1 MKQHE
6 AIGLALESEL
16 KTTTKLVL
24 VTLIYKLDWETWEK
38 PMSVSYIFKAL
49 GGQVSKSTISRALG
63 DLQKLGVIR
72 RYDTADR
79 ADGVRLIKLNTER
92 LSTLCQPDI
101 PPCQPDIPPMSER
114 HTPSVTVTDPLCQP
128 DIPPMSERHTPS
140 VTVTDPLCQP
150 DIPPMSERHTPSVTV
165 TDNIISNNLIDNQN
179 DNQSK
184 QNPSS
189 ETRESLSGFSAFP
202 PRPPRGTQ
210 TTQPRPR
217 RYEDIAQQAQQTKR
231 ETYRVR

>member
-101 PPCQPDIPPMSER
+101 PPMSER
-114 HTPSVTVTDPLCQP
+114 HTPSVTVTYPLCQP

-140 VTVTDPLCQP
+140 VSL
-150 DIPPMSERHTPSVTV
+150 

>member
-101 PPCQPDIPPMSER
+101 PPMSER
-114 HTPSVTVTDPLCQP
+114 HTPSVTVTYPLCQP

-140 VTVTDPLCQP
+140 VSL
-150 DIPPMSERHTPSVTV
+150 

-184 QNPSS
+184 QNPSL
-189 ETRESLSGFSAFP
+189 EARESLSGFSAFP

>member
-79 ADGVRLIKLNTER
+79 ADGVRLIKLNTDR
-92 LSTLCQPDI
+92 LSDLCQSDI
-101 PPCQPDIPPMSER
+101 
-114 HTPSVTVTDPLCQP
+114 PLCQP

-150 DIPPMSERHTPSVTV
+150 DIPPMSERHTPSVSL

-189 ETRESLSGFSAFP
+189 ETRENPFGWKLP
-202 PRPPRGTQ
+202 TPRPTRE
-210 TTQPRPR
+210 TQPPQPKKFE
-217 RYEDIAQQAQQTKR
+217 RYEDIVAR
-231 ETYRVR
+231 YNGGRR

>member
-101 PPCQPDIPPMSER
+101 PPMSER
-114 HTPSVTVTDPLCQP
+114 HTPSVSL
-128 DIPPMSERHTPS
+128 
-140 VTVTDPLCQP
+140 
-150 DIPPMSERHTPSVTV
+150 

-184 QNPSS
+184 QNPSL
-189 ETRESLSGFSAFP
+189 ETRENPYGWKLP
-202 PRPPRGTQ
+202 TPRPTRE
-210 TTQPRPR
+210 TQPPQPKKFE
-217 RYEDIAQQAQQTKR
+217 RYEDIVAR
-231 ETYRVR
+231 YNGGRR

>member
-114 HTPSVTVTDPLCQP
+114 HTPSVTVTD
-128 DIPPMSERHTPS
+128 
-140 VTVTDPLCQP
+140 
-150 DIPPMSERHTPSVTV
+150 
-165 TDNIISNNLIDNQN
+165 NIISNNLIDNQN

>member
-140 VTVTDPLCQP
+140 VSL
-150 DIPPMSERHTPSVTV
+150 

>member
-38 PMSVSYIFKAL
+38 PMSVSYIFRAL

-101 PPCQPDIPPMSER
+101 PPCQSDIPPMSER

-140 VTVTDPLCQP
+140 VSL
-150 DIPPMSERHTPSVTV
+150 

-184 QNPSS
+184 QNPSL
-189 ETRESLSGFSAFP
+189 EARESLSGFSAFP

>member
-63 DLQKLGVIR
+63 DLQKLGVSR

-101 PPCQPDIPPMSER
+101 PPLSER
-114 HTPSVTVTDPLCQP
+114 HTSSVTVTYPLCQP

-140 VTVTDPLCQP
+140 VSL
-150 DIPPMSERHTPSVTV
+150 

-210 TTQPRPR
+210 ATQPRPR

>member
-140 VTVTDPLCQP
+140 VTVTD
-150 DIPPMSERHTPSVTV
+150 
-165 TDNIISNNLIDNQN
+165 NIISNNLIDNQN